1 MNNTF
6 QEVFRF
12 SCVILGQNMRFSR
25 QVLFFSISMGPFNQ
39 TLKHYEQK
47 NVIILWSPIM
57 GKT

>member
-39 TLKHYEQK
+39 TLKRYEQK
-47 NVIILWSPIM
+47 MLSSY
-57 GKT
+57 GDQ